1 MERSENQAA
10 RRPTRHNWMK
20 ALFCWQF
27 FPHILGILIVL
38 LLAAAVTLGAKNILS
53 ADGKTTALGFEDI
66 GELATQSA
74 YCTEVEVTEAS
85 RELFGM
91 SIPFTQS
98 KYIYSY
104 DVTIKAGI
112 DFGGIDWD
120 LDEEQKTIRVTM
132 PETRVLSSEINLDSF
147 KVYHESESIF
157 HHITLEE
164 NNAALQELQH
174 NAEETA
180 IANGLLENARS
191 NAETILKGFFTKAY
205 DLDKYTLTFE

>member
-1 MERSENQAA
+1 MMEQQTNTP
-10 RRPTRHNWMK
+10 RRRR
-20 ALFCWQF
+20 LRIR
-27 FPHILGILIVL
+27 FPLRLAIWVV
-38 LLAAAVTLGAKNILS
+38 LLAAVAALVGAGLHASGVIGS
-53 ADGKTTALGFEDI
+53 RLGFEDI
-66 GELATQSA
+66 GEMATQAA
-74 YCTEVEVTEAS
+74 YTTQVSVTEGS
-85 RELFGM
+85 RVLWGVT
-91 SIPFTQS
+91 IPFTQS

-157 HHITLEE
+157 RHITLEE

-174 NAEETA
+174 SAEETA

>member
-1 MERSENQAA
+1 M
-10 RRPTRHNWMK
+10 
-20 ALFCWQF
+20 
-27 FPHILGILIVL
+27 
-38 LLAAAVTLGAKNILS
+38 TL
-53 ADGKTTALGFEDI
+53 
-66 GELATQSA
+66 
-74 YCTEVEVTEAS
+74 
-85 RELFGM
+85 
-91 SIPFTQS
+91 
-98 KYIYSY
+98 
-104 DVTIKAGI
+104 
-112 DFGGIDWD
+112 
-120 LDEEQKTIRVTM
+120 

>member
-27 FPHILGILIVL
+27 FPHMLGILIVL